1 MPSKVAHNGLA
12 HSGQHVMGLAR
23 LFAVLA
29 LGLFLFTIP
38 EAVLAQCAERYDVIL
53 IKEIVRGDED
63 ALFVGRMEDKVEQ
76 WVRTV
81 GRVFVR
87 YEQQL
92 VQNRQERAN
101 FLKSCG
107 KLKME
112 TKIVKNGDAAAVI
125 FRIAQ
130 TDAAGEASLPAL
142 DVFPYS
148 VTLDPSLVE
157 AEDRLDVVLR
167 SIVTPML
174 RIYMQATRGAQLLAD
189 CIRPE
194 VDDAKT
200 KRASKQI
207 TLLYPEYIRAQPS
220 AQGIGIHGLNS
231 DQVRFFCLRRQ
242 DEDDR
247 AAGRFSDEP
256 SVRRFFDHVVYGDLE
271 TGAERVYL
279 TWMNRELGT
288 EQFRTIEVSQEKTK
302 DKADELATQ
311 VVQFI
316 SKP

>member
-12 HSGQHVMGLAR
+12 HSGQHVMGLTR

-29 LGLFLFTIP
+29 LGLFLFAIP
-38 EAVLAQCAERYDVIL
+38 EAVLAQCDERYDVIL

-63 ALFVGRMEDKVEQ
+63 ALFVGRMEDKVER
-76 WVRTV
+76 WVSTV

-92 VQNRQERAN
+92 ESDRQKRAN

-107 KLKME
+107 NLTLK
-112 TKIVKNGDAAAVI
+112 TKFVKNGDAAAVI

-130 TDAAGEASLPAL
+130 TDAVLEARLPTL
-142 DVFPYS
+142 DEFRYS
-148 VTLDPSLVE
+148 VPLEPSLNK
-157 AEDRLDVVLR
+157 AENRLDVVLR

-174 RIYMQATRGAQLLAD
+174 RIYMQATHGAQLLAD

-194 VDDAKT
+194 VHDTET
-200 KRASKQI
+200 KRVSKQI
-207 TLLYPEYIRAQPS
+207 TLLYPNSIRAQPT
-220 AQGIGIHGLNS
+220 AQSIGVHGLNS
-231 DQVRFFCLRRQ
+231 DQVRVICLKR
-242 DEDDR
+242 EDDH

-256 SVRRFFDHVVYGDLE
+256 SVRVFFDHVVYGDLL
-271 TGAERVYL
+271 TGSERVYL
-279 TWMNRELGT
+279 TWMRRRSGT
-288 EQFRTIEVSQEKTK
+288 EEHHTIEVPNAKAE
-302 DKADELATQ
+302 DKAAELATQ
-311 VVQFI
+311 IFQLI